1 MTYKPK
7 ETNVKRL
14 KKYLNANTKTDTE
27 RDAKRFYD
35 EMCRSYGK
43 GVSER
48 PSDSGLLQPMG
59 K

>member
-14 KKYLNANTKTDTE
+14 KKYLNANTKTNTE

-48 PSDSGLLQPMG
+48 PSDSSML
-59 K
+59 

>member
-14 KKYLNANTKTDTE
+14 KKYLNANTKTNTE
-27 RDAKRFYD
+27 REAKRFYD
-35 EMCRSYGK
+35 EMCRSYDK
-43 GVSER
+43 GVPEKS
-48 PSDSGLLQPMG
+48 SDSGMLQRMD

>member
-1 MTYKPK
+1 MPIPKPTQS
-7 ETNVKRL
+7 ETQ
-14 KKYLNANTKTDTE
+14 
-27 RDAKRFYD
+27 KRFYD

-48 PSDSGLLQPMG
+48 PSDSGMLQRMD

>member
-7 ETNVKRL
+7 ETNIKRL
-14 KKYLNANTKTDTE
+14 KKYLNADTKANTE

-43 GVSER
+43 GISER
-48 PSDSGLLQPMG
+48 PSDSGML
-59 K
+59 

>member
-14 KKYLNANTKTDTE
+14 KKYLNANTKTNTE

-43 GVSER
+43 GVSEKS
-48 PSDSGLLQPMG
+48 SDSGMLQRMD

>member
-14 KKYLNANTKTDTE
+14 KNYLNADTKTNTE
-27 RDAKRFYD
+27 REAKRFYD
-35 EMCRSYGK
+35 EMRKSYGK
-43 GVSER
+43 GI
-48 PSDSGLLQPMG
+48 PKKTSDSGMLQPMD